1 MIIGYMRPYQG
12 DLNCENQLKIL
23 KEANCVTIIAEEHS
37 SAKKRIQLESAL
49 DMLKK
54 DDRIVVTKLF
64 VFADSTRHLVELL
77 ETIESK
83 GAYLQSL
90 TEKIDT
96 SNPTGYRFTDIVKY
110 LVDFQSDVTSEKTKE
125 GLYEAKQKGVHG
137 GRPRKPDENV
147 KRAIVMYQ
155 SKKYS
160 LAEIKDETGISKSTL
175 YRYLE
180 N

>member
-1 MIIGYMRPYQG
+1 MIIGYMRPYQE
-12 DLNCENQLKIL
+12 DLNCENQLKTL
-23 KEANCVTIIAEEHS
+23 KEENCMTVISEDHS
-37 SAKKRIQLESAL
+37 SAKKRIQLENAL
-49 DMLKK
+49 NILKK
-54 DDRIVVTKLF
+54 DDKLVVTKLF
-64 VFADSTRHLVELL
+64 ILADSTRHLVELL
-77 ETIESK
+77 EIIESK
-83 GAYLQSL
+83 DAYLKSL
-90 TEKIDT
+90 TEGIDT
-96 SNPTGYRFTDIVKY
+96 SDSNGYRFTDIVKY
-110 LVDFQSDVTSEKTKE
+110 LVEFQSDVTSEKTKE

-160 LAEIKDETGISKSTL
+160 LAEIKNETGISKSTL

>member
-1 MIIGYMRPYQG
+1 MIIGYMRPHQG

-23 KEANCVTIIAEEHS
+23 KEANCTAIIAEEHS
-37 SAKKRIQLESAL
+37 SAKKRIQLENAL

-54 DDRIVVTKLF
+54 DDRLVVTKLF
-64 VFADSTRHLVELL
+64 IFADSTRHLVELL

-83 GAYLQSL
+83 GACLQSL

-96 SNPTGYRFTDIVKY
+96 SNPNGYRFTDIVKY

-160 LAEIKDETGISKSTL
+160 LAEIKNETGISKSTL

>member
-1 MIIGYMRPYQG
+1 MIIGYMRPYQE
-12 DLNCENQLKIL
+12 DFNCENQLKIL
-23 KEANCVTIIAEEHS
+23 KESNCTTIIAEEHS
-37 SAKKRIQLESAL
+37 SAKKRIQLENAL
-49 DMLKK
+49 NMLNK
-54 DDRIVVTKLF
+54 DDKLAVTKLF

-77 ETIESK
+77 QIIESK
-83 GAYLQSL
+83 GAYLQCL
-90 TEKIDT
+90 TEEIDT
-96 SNPTGYRFTDIVKY
+96 SNPNGYKFTDIVKH
-110 LVDFQSDVTSEKTKE
+110 LVDFQSDVISEKTKE

-147 KRAIVMYQ
+147 KRAIVMYE

-160 LAEIKDETGISKSTL
+160 LAEIKNETGISKSTL